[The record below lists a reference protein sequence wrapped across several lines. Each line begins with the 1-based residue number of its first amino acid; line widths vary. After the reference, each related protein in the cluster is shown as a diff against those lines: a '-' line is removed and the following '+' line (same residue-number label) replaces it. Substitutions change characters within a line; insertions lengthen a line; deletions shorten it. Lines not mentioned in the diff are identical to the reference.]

1 MENMY
6 DASFQNLSVEEAM
19 HFLCIRRTKLYE
31 LIKSNEIEAIKLG
44 RRTLIP
50 AASLQAFVDRLP
62 RMNAR

>member
-1 MENMY
+1 M
-6 DASFQNLSVEEAM
+6 DKPFQNLSVEEAM
-19 HFLCIRRTKLYE
+19 NFLCIRRTKLYE

-62 RMNAR
+62 RVNAG